1 MRKLIY
7 SIITGII
14 ISLSAFLPV
23 SAASSSSGAISSSNF
38 IPVCSGIAK
47 PTIPCQDSNAQ
58 SGNTIIKIIKDVIDI
73 ISFIVGVAAVFII
86 IVSGMKMV
94 VASGDS
100 KALSEAKTGIV
111 GAIIGILVVV
121 LAQGFVVFVLDR
133 IK

>member
-1 MRKLIY
+1 MRHRNFLIAAVT
-7 SIITGII
+7 SVV
-14 ISLSAFLPV
+14 ISLASFFPV
-23 SAASSSSGAISSSNF
+23 AAASTGQSSGTF
-38 IPVCSGIAK
+38 IPVCSGIAQN
-47 PTIPCQDSNAQ
+47 TGPCQDSNSQ
-58 SGNTIIKIIKDVIDI
+58 SGNTIIKIIKVVIDV
-73 ISFIVGVAAVFII
+73 ISFIVGLAAIFII

-121 LAQGFVVFVLDR
+121 LAQGIVVFVLDR

>member
-1 MRKLIY
+1 MSIRKLLMAVVT
-7 SIITGII
+7 SII
-14 ISLSAFLPV
+14 ISLASVFPV
-23 SAASSSSGAISSSNF
+23 AAASTF
-38 IPVCSGIAK
+38 IPVCSGIAQN
-47 PTIPCQDSNAQ
+47 TSPCQDSNSQ
-58 SGNTIIKIIKDVIDI
+58 SGNTIIKIIKVVINI
-73 ISFIVGVAAVFII
+73 ISFIVGLAAIFII

-121 LAQGFVVFVLDR
+121 LAQGIVVFVLDR